1 MGSIG
6 DVASGLEKRCAKFAV
21 ESLASEL
28 RQEWVE
34 DALRETERESVR
46 VRLLPATL
54 TVWLVILMGL
64 YRRTSYV
71 NLLEKLHETWWTQE
85 RWSPERPPCSRA
97 VTKARDRIGIEPMKI
112 LFKRSAA
119 EWLAK
124 TEGLVVRGL
133 RVQAIDGST
142 MKTPDTP
149 KNSRRFGRPG
159 SSRGRAAYPQ
169 LRIVALADVGTRI
182 IRAARWSR
190 YRKAEVDLVRDI
202 VSEIAPGTLSLLDSG
217 LFAYDLLWGI
227 RARAAS
233 FLARLGAQAKPKVL
247 RELGPG
253 DAIVEVTLRS
263 YHRKRH
269 RDMPRKWTLRMITY
283 RPEEADEDIRLLT
296 DLMPGAL
303 APDVGPARC
312 AGPESGFTHEELADL
327 YHDRWEEE
335 TIIDEIKTH
344 LCECATVNRPVVF
357 RSKTPDRVMQELW
370 GMLIAYN
377 AVRKTMHE
385 AARRKELDARR
396 VSFTAAAERVREA
409 TYEMMR
415 LPTARLAQRYEQML
429 AAIARVVVPKRPGRS
444 FPRAV
449 KIKMSCYP
457 LKRRRRRA
465 G

>member
-1 MGSIG
+1 MCPIG
-6 DVASGLEKRCAKFAV
+6 DVASGLEKRGVRFAV
-21 ESLASEL
+21 ESLAKEL

-34 DALRETERESVR
+34 EALSQAGRESVR

-54 TVWLVILMGL
+54 TMWLVILMGL
-64 YRRTSYV
+64 FRRTSYV
-71 NLLEKLHETWWTQE
+71 NLLEKLHGTWWTRE
-85 RWSPERPPCSRA
+85 RWSPDRPPCSRA
-97 VTKARDRIGIEPMKI
+97 VTKARDRIGVEPVEM

-119 EWLAK
+119 EWL
-124 TEGLVVRGL
+124 TQTDGLVVRGL
-133 RVQAIDGST
+133 RVQAIDGTT

-182 IRAARWSR
+182 IKAARWSR
-190 YRKAEVDLVRDI
+190 YRKAEVDLAREI
-202 VSEIAPGTLSLLDSG
+202 VSEITPGTLTLLDSG
-217 LFAYDLLWGI
+217 LFAYDLLWSI
-227 RARAAS
+227 HARAAS
-233 FLARLGAQAKPKVL
+233 FLARLGGQARPKVL

-253 DAIVEVTLRS
+253 DAVVEVTARS
-263 YHRKRH
+263 YHRKRQP
-269 RDMPRKWTLRMITY
+269 DMPRRWTLRMITC
-283 RPEEADEDIRLLT
+283 RPEGADEDIRLIT
-296 DLMPGAL
+296 DLM
-303 APDVGPARC
+303 
-312 AGPESGFTHEELADL
+312 PESGFTHGELADL

-335 TIIDEIKTH
+335 TIFGEIKTR
-344 LCECATVNRPVVF
+344 LCGCATVNRPVVF
-357 RSKTPDRVMQELW
+357 RSKTPDRVVQELW
-370 GMLIAYN
+370 GMLVAYN

-396 VSFTAAAERVREA
+396 VSFTSATERVREA

-415 LPTARLAQRYEQML
+415 LPTARLSARYEQML
-429 AAIARVVVPKRPGRS
+429 AAIARVVVPKRPGRR

-465 G
+465 

>member
-1 MGSIG
+1 M
-6 DVASGLEKRCAKFAV
+6 APGLEKRGAKFTV
-21 ESLASEL
+21 ESLAKEL
-28 RQEWVE
+28 PQEWVE
-34 DALRETERESVR
+34 EALREAGCESVR
-46 VRLLPATL
+46 VRLLPAPL
-54 TVWLVILMGL
+54 TMWLVILMGL
-64 YRRTSYV
+64 HRRTSYV
-71 NLLEKLHETWWTQE
+71 NLLEKLHGTWWTRE
-85 RWSPERPPCSRA
+85 RWSPEKPPCSRA
-97 VTKARDRIGIEPMKI
+97 VTKARDRIGVEPVEM

-119 EWLAK
+119 EWLPQ
-124 TEGLVVRGL
+124 TEGLVIHGL
-133 RVQAIDGST
+133 RVQAVDGST

-149 KNSRRFGRPG
+149 RNSRRFGRPG
-159 SSRGRAAYPQ
+159 SNRGRAAYPQ

-182 IRAARWSR
+182 IRAARQSR

-202 VSEIAPGTLSLLDSG
+202 VTEIAPETLTLLDSG

-227 RARAAS
+227 HARRGN

-283 RPEEADEDIRLLT
+283 RPDGADEDIRLLT
-296 DLMPGAL
+296 DLMP
-303 APDVGPARC
+303 
-312 AGPESGFTHEELADL
+312 ESGFTHDELAEL
-327 YHDRWEEE
+327 YHDRWENE
-335 TIIDEIKTH
+335 TIFDEIKTH
-344 LCECATVNRPVVF
+344 LCDCATVNRPVVF
-357 RSKTPDRVMQELW
+357 RSKTPDRVVQELW

-377 AVRKTMHE
+377 VVRKTMHE
-385 AARRKELDARR
+385 AARRKELDPRR
-396 VSFTAAAERVREA
+396 VSFTSATSRVREA

-415 LPTARLAQRYEQML
+415 LPTTQLAGRYERML
-429 AAIARVVVPKRPGRS
+429 LAIARVVVPKRPRRR

>member
-1 MGSIG
+1 MCPIG
-6 DVASGLEKRCAKFAV
+6 DATSGLERRGAGFTV
-21 ESLASEL
+21 ESLAKEL
-28 RQEWVE
+28 RQEWIE
-34 DALRETERESVR
+34 EALRATKRESVR

-54 TVWLVILMGL
+54 TVWFVILMGVF
-64 YRRTSYV
+64 RRTSYV
-71 NLLEKLHETWWTQE
+71 NLLEKLHGTWWTHE
-85 RWSPERPPCSRA
+85 RWSSEKPPCSRA
-97 VTKARDRIGIEPMKI
+97 VTKARDRIGVEPMET
-112 LFKRSAA
+112 LFKRAA
-119 EWLAK
+119 SEWLAG

-133 RVQAIDGST
+133 RVQSFDGST

-182 IRAARWSR
+182 IVAARWSR
-190 YRKAEVDLVRDI
+190 YRKAEIDLARDLV
-202 VSEIAPGTLSLLDSG
+202 SEVAPGCLILVDSG

-227 RARAAS
+227 RSRGANFVARI
-233 FLARLGAQAKPKVL
+233 GAQAKPKVL

-283 RPEEADEDIRLLT
+283 RPEGADEEIRLLT
-296 DLMPGAL
+296 DLM
-303 APDVGPARC
+303 
-312 AGPESGFTHEELADL
+312 PESGFTHEELADL
-327 YHDRWEEE
+327 YHDRWEDE
-335 TIIDEIKTH
+335 TIFDEMKTH

-357 RSKTPDRVMQELW
+357 RSKTPDRVVQELW

-377 AVRKTMHE
+377 AIRKTMQE
-385 AARRKELDARR
+385 AARRKELDPRR
-396 VSFTAAAERVREA
+396 VSFTSATERVREA

-415 LPTARLAQRYEQML
+415 LPTARLAGRYERML
-429 AAIARVVVPKRPGRS
+429 IATARVVVPKRPGRR

-465 G
+465 

>member
-1 MGSIG
+1 MCGIG
-6 DVASGLEKRCAKFAV
+6 DVASGLEKRGAGFAV
-21 ESLASEL
+21 ESLAKEL

-34 DALRETERESVR
+34 DALRLAGRESVR

-54 TVWLVILMGL
+54 TVWLVVLMGL
-64 YRRTSYV
+64 HRRTSYV
-71 NLLEKLHETWWTQE
+71 NLLEKLDGTWWTRE
-85 RWSPERPPCSRA
+85 RWSPDKPPCSRA
-97 VTKARDRIGIEPMKI
+97 VTKARDRIGVEPVEL
-112 LFKRSAA
+112 LFRRSAA
-119 EWLAK
+119 EWL
-124 TEGLVVRGL
+124 TRTDGLVVRGL
-133 RVQAIDGST
+133 RVQAIDGTT

-182 IRAARWSR
+182 IKAARWSR
-190 YRKAEVDLVRDI
+190 YRKAEIDLARDL
-202 VSEIAPGTLSLLDSG
+202 VSEIAPETLILLDSG

-227 RARAAS
+227 GSRGAS

-253 DAIVEVTLRS
+253 DALVEVTLRS
-263 YHRKRH
+263 YHRRRH
-269 RDMPRKWTLRMITY
+269 RGMPRKWTLRMITY
-283 RPEEADEDIRLLT
+283 RPEGADEDIRLLT
-296 DLMPGAL
+296 DLMP
-303 APDVGPARC
+303 
-312 AGPESGFTHEELADL
+312 ESGFTHAELADL
-327 YHDRWEEE
+327 YHDRWEDE
-335 TIIDEIKTH
+335 TIFDEIKTH
-344 LCECATVNRPVVF
+344 LCDCATVNRPVVF
-357 RSKTPDRVMQELW
+357 RSKTPDRVVQELW

-396 VSFTAAAERVREA
+396 VSFTSATERVREA

-415 LPTARLAQRYEQML
+415 LPTARLAGRYEQML
-429 AAIARVVVPKRPGRS
+429 AAIARVVVPKRPGRR

-465 G
+465 

>member
-1 MGSIG
+1 MDVIG
-6 DVASGLEKRCAKFAV
+6 DEGSGLEKRSASFTV
-21 ESLASEL
+21 ESLAKEL

-34 DALRETERESVR
+34 EALSQAERESVR
-46 VRLLPATL
+46 ERLLPATL

-64 YRRTSYV
+64 HRRTSYV
-71 NLLEKLHETWWTQE
+71 NLLEKLHGTWWTRG
-85 RWSPERPPCSRA
+85 RWSSEKPPCSRA
-97 VTKARDRIGIEPMKI
+97 VTKARDRIGIEPMKL
-112 LFKRSAA
+112 LFERSAA
-119 EWLAK
+119 EWLPQ

-133 RVQAIDGST
+133 RVQSFDGST

-169 LRIVALADVGTRI
+169 LRIVALADVGTRLI
-182 IRAARWSR
+182 KAARWSR
-190 YRKAEVDLVRDI
+190 YRKAEIDLVRGL
-202 VSEIAPGTLSLLDSG
+202 VSEIAPETLVLLDSG

-227 RARAAS
+227 RARGAS
-233 FLARLGAQAKPKVL
+233 FVARIGDQAKPKVL
-247 RELGPG
+247 RDLGPG

-269 RDMPRKWTLRMITY
+269 RNMPRKWTLRMITY
-283 RPEEADEDIRLLT
+283 RPEGGDEDIRLLT
-296 DLMPGAL
+296 DLMP
-303 APDVGPARC
+303 
-312 AGPESGFTHEELADL
+312 ESGFTREELADL
-327 YHDRWEEE
+327 YHDRWEDE

-344 LCECATVNRPVVF
+344 LCDCATVNRPVVF
-357 RSKTPDRVMQELW
+357 RSKTPDRVVQELW

-377 AVRKTMHE
+377 GVRKTMHE
-385 AARRKELDARR
+385 AAQRKELDARR
-396 VSFTAAAERVREA
+396 VSFTSATERVREA

-415 LPTARLAQRYEQML
+415 LPTVRLAARYEQML
-429 AAIARVVVPKRPGRS
+429 AAIARVVVPKRPGRR

-465 G
+465 

>member
-1 MGSIG
+1 MDVIG
-6 DVASGLEKRCAKFAV
+6 DEGSGLERHGGHFTV
-21 ESLASEL
+21 ESLAKEL

-34 DALRETERESVR
+34 EALSQAGRESVR
-46 VRLLPATL
+46 ERLLPATL
-54 TVWLVILMGL
+54 TMWLVVLMGL
-64 YRRTSYV
+64 HRRTSYV
-71 NLLEKLHETWWTQE
+71 NLLEKLHGTWWTRE
-85 RWSPERPPCSRA
+85 RWSPEKPPCSRA
-97 VTKARDRIGIEPMKI
+97 VTKARDRIGIEPMEM

-119 EWLAK
+119 EWLPQ

-182 IRAARWSR
+182 IKAARWLR
-190 YRKAEVDLVRDI
+190 YRKAEIDLVRDI
-202 VSEIAPGTLSLLDSG
+202 ASEIAPETLILLDSG

-227 RARAAS
+227 HARGAN
-233 FLARLGAQAKPKVL
+233 FVARLGDQAKPKVL
-247 RELGPG
+247 REFGRG
-253 DAIVEVTLRS
+253 DAFVEVTLRS
-263 YHRKRH
+263 YHRRRH

-283 RPEEADEDIRLLT
+283 RPEGADEDIRLLT
-296 DLMPGAL
+296 DLMPG
-303 APDVGPARC
+303 
-312 AGPESGFTHEELADL
+312 SGFTHDELARL

-344 LCECATVNRPVVF
+344 LCDCATVNRPVVF
-357 RSKTPDRVMQELW
+357 RSKTPDRVVQELW

-396 VSFTAAAERVREA
+396 VSFTSATERVREA

-415 LPTARLAQRYEQML
+415 LPTARLPARYEQML
-429 AAIARVVVPKRPGRS
+429 IAIARVVVPKRAGRS

-465 G
+465 S